1 MAHVDLRFK
10 GMITKIL
17 TGGVST
23 EGHDIRA
30 KWEDGSNAYTYKAF
44 AMINKYDLSIEFP
57 ALTLRPIAF
66 RSCIDEILWIWK
78 KKSNNINE
86 LNSKIWDQWADAD
99 GSIGKAYGYQVGKK
113 SQLINGELVDQTDYI
128 LHELKH
134 NSLSRRIIANLYNID
149 ELNEMA
155 LHPCCYGITLNVMNG
170 TLNMIL
176 NQRSQ
181 DLIVAGN
188 WNVVQYA
195 VLLHMFAQ
203 VSGLK
208 VGTLVHVIADCHIYD
223 KHMDIAEELLNREP
237 MDAPKFWINPEIKNF
252 YDFTIDDF
260 RLDDYNY
267 HPQIKNIP
275 VAI

>member
-155 LHPCCYGITLNVMNG
+155 LHPCCYSITLNVMNG

-252 YDFTIDDF
+252 YDFTVDDF

>member
-44 AMINKYDLSIEFP
+44 AMVNKYDLSIEFP

>member
-252 YDFTIDDF
+252 YDFTVDDF